1 MTTTTME
8 QATATTAGNGATGA
22 TGANGAN
29 AATAANATAAPAA
42 ANGAATLSPADLKLE
57 RVLALLQVQEERRQD
72 LEEVVSDLLP
82 AINGTIRLTIGKLDQ
97 LEKSGALEL
106 LPLAGA
112 VVQTLKRPSEV
123 TPVKPLQLL
132 RALRDPDVSRGL
144 GLMLEVLRAI
154 GAAAARP
161 GTPSRS

>member
-1 MTTTTME
+1 MTPITLE
-8 QATATTAGNGATGA
+8 QATPPAAGNGTTLATGAIAATGA
-22 TGANGAN
+22 TE
-29 AATAANATAAPAA
+29 ATVASAANAVAP
-42 ANGAATLSPADLKLE
+42 SPADPKLE
-57 RVLALLQVQEERRQD
+57 RVLALLQAQEERRQD

-82 AINGTIRLTIGKLDQ
+82 AINGTIRLAIGKLDQ

-112 VVQTLKRPSEV
+112 VLQTLKRPSEV
-123 TPVKPLQLL
+123 APVKPLQLL

>member
-1 MTTTTME
+1 MTPITLE
-8 QATATTAGNGATGA
+8 QATPAAAGNGTTVATGT
-22 TGANGAN
+22 TGT
-29 AATAANATAAPAA
+29 TAANAVAP
-42 ANGAATLSPADLKLE
+42 SPADLKLE
-57 RVLALLQVQEERRQD
+57 RVLALLQAQEERRQD

-82 AINGTIRLTIGKLDQ
+82 AINGTIRLAIGKLDQ

-112 VVQTLKRPSEV
+112 VVQTLKRPAEV
-123 TPVKPLQLL
+123 APVKPLQLL